1 MKSALVRSNPELS
14 SGWWVSSQGKL
25 LARVLAP
32 LANARRGILTLTL
45 PNGNTLQFGE
55 HSDARLA
62 PHVHLHNWKS
72 LRKALSGGSVGW
84 SEAFMDGDWDSPNL
98 AALIEWVVV
107 NESDFGNMLEGGRLK
122 RWLQRWQH
130 RRNANSK
137 RGSRRNIAYHY
148 DLGNDFYKT
157 WLDDSMT
164 YSSALYESGVT
175 DLGAAQQRKY
185 QRLIDELGVKDGQRI
200 LEVGCGWGGFA
211 EQLCRQHDVHLDG
224 ITLSEEQLAYAKQRI
239 QDAGLQDRAS
249 FSLTDYQDTK
259 GEYDHIVSIEMLEAV
274 GEQYWPTYFATL
286 FKRLK
291 PGGRAA
297 IQVITIDHQ
306 RFEGYR
312 DNPDFIQ
319 RYIFPGGMLP
329 SPELFRDYAAKAGF
343 ATHSE
348 LPFGISY
355 ADTLAEWDRTFSA
368 NWSQIAPLGFD
379 ERFRKMWKYY
389 LGYCEGGFRAGSI
402 DVYQFVLQKP
412 LK

>member
-1 MKSALVRSNPELS
+1 MKSALAQLHSELG
-14 SGWWVSSQGKL
+14 SGWWMKPQSKL

-32 LANARRGILTLTL
+32 LANAKHGVLTITL
-45 PNGNTLQFGE
+45 PSGNTLSFGE
-55 HSDARLA
+55 HPDPRLA

-84 SEAFMDGDWDSPNL
+84 SEAFMDGDWDAPNL
-98 AALIEWVVV
+98 AVLIEWVVV
-107 NESDFGNMLEGGRLK
+107 NEPHFGNMLESGRLK

-148 DLGNDFYKT
+148 DLGNDFYRA

-164 YSSALYESGVT
+164 YSSALYDEGET
-175 DLGAAQQRKY
+175 DLAAAQQRKY
-185 QRLIDELGVKDGQRI
+185 QRLIDELDIRNGQRV

-211 EQLCRQHDVHLDG
+211 EQLCRQRDVQLEG
-224 ITLSEEQLAYAKQRI
+224 ITLSAEQLAFARQRI
-239 QDAGLQDRAS
+239 AAAGLQDRAS
-249 FSLTDYQDTK
+249 FSLTDYRDTR
-259 GEYDHIVSIEMLEAV
+259 GEYDHIVSIEMIEAV
-274 GEQYWPTYFATL
+274 GEEYWPTYFQTL
-286 FKRLK
+286 FQRLK

-312 DNPDFIQ
+312 DTPDFIQ

-329 SPELFRDYAAKAGF
+329 SPELFRDYATKAGF
-343 ATHSE
+343 GMHSE
-348 LPFGISY
+348 LPFGVSY
-355 ADTLAEWDRTFSA
+355 ADTLAEWDRRFSA
-368 NWSQIAPLGFD
+368 NWADIAPQGFD
-379 ERFRKMWKYY
+379 ERFRRMWKYY
-389 LGYCEGGFRAGSI
+389 LGYCEGGFRGGSI

-412 LK
+412 Q